1 MKSQNRIILIILTQF
16 LNLLNSY
23 AQNDVNKLFFNLPLE
38 SSRDSIYSSIKKYGF
53 IQKHSNRTV
62 SQDDNIIKTFYG
74 YLDIKRSEN
83 VLTDSITI
91 QLSTGGTILQDEK
104 YYQNLLIVWSYY
116 HFSNAKT
123 AKIFY
128 RDKKI
133 EIEKITAIN
142 PLHYKN
148 FEDNKKTGFSDK
160 FNDNKDDKKVS
171 IQFKKEKQEYIVT
184 LEYQRNEGEKKLK
197 RQFIKK
203 ELIFREIDN
212 KNLFRAYNVE
222 QVPITK
228 KCSTENNKSI
238 ECFKESIA
246 TLISRDID
254 FDTFDLTPGTH
265 RVYLK
270 FVIDKNKEIINIKV
284 DHKNSKLCEEITRI
298 INQINIIEPAINKG
312 IKVDYLAEIPL
323 TISIEN

>member
-1 MKSQNRIILIILTQF
+1 MKSKNRIILIILTQF

-23 AQNDVNKLFFNLPLE
+23 AQNDINKLFFNLPLE

-91 QLSTGGTILQDEK
+91 QLSTGGTILEDEK

-116 HFSNAKT
+116 HFSNAKI

-133 EIEKITAIN
+133 EIEKITDAK
-142 PLHYKN
+142 PFHYEN

-160 FNDNKDDKKVS
+160 FNNEDDKKVS

-184 LEYQRNEGEKKLK
+184 LEYQKNEGEKKLK

-246 TLISRDID
+246 THISRDID

-265 RVYLK
+265 RISLK

-298 INQINIIEPAINKG
+298 INQLNIIEPAINKG

>member
-1 MKSQNRIILIILTQF
+1 M
-16 LNLLNSY
+16 
-23 AQNDVNKLFFNLPLE
+23 
-38 SSRDSIYSSIKKYGF
+38 
-53 IQKHSNRTV
+53 

-83 VLTDSITI
+83 VLADSIKI

-104 YYQNLLIVWSYY
+104 YYQNLLIIWSYY

-133 EIEKITAIN
+133 EIEKITAIQ
-142 PLHYKN
+142 PFHYKN
-148 FEDNKKTGFSDK
+148 FEDNTKTGFSDK
-160 FNDNKDDKKVS
+160 FNKIEDDRKVS
-171 IQFKKEKQEYIVT
+171 IEFKKEKQEYIVR

-228 KCSTENNKSI
+228 KM
-238 ECFKESIA
+238 
-246 TLISRDID
+246 
-254 FDTFDLTPGTH
+254 
-265 RVYLK
+265 LK
-270 FVIDKNKEIINIKV
+270 RK
-284 DHKNSKLCEEITRI
+284 
-298 INQINIIEPAINKG
+298 
-312 IKVDYLAEIPL
+312 
-323 TISIEN
+323 